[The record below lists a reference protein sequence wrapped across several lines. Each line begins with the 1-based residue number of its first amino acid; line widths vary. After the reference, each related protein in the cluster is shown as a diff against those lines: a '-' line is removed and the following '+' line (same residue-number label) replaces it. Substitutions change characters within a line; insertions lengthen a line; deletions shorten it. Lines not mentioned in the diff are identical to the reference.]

1 MIKLTKLILSVKDS
15 TEDLIEELSIE
26 YSKEVEDAENIGL
39 PRPKAPKYKM
49 SLKDYDVKEVI
60 YYVDKSRIID
70 VSEDVDGFTII
81 GVEGL
86 DSDVSVKQTVEEVIK
101 LIADEQ

>member
-1 MIKLTKLILSVKDS
+1 MIKLTKLILSVKES
-15 TEDLIEELSIE
+15 TEDLIEDMSIE
-26 YSKEVEDAENIGL
+26 YSKEVEEADNIGL

-49 SLKDYDVKEVI
+49 SLKDYDVKEAV

-70 VSEDVDGFTII
+70 VSEDEDGITII

-86 DSDVSVKQTVEEVIK
+86 QSDISVKEKVQEVVK
-101 LIADEQ
+101 LISDEQ